1 MNRNYVIKR
10 ALYTFLMY
18 VVMVTTFSI
27 LFNNVAEQTMRANIE
42 EQVQLEMRN
51 IKNVEPEALAKL
63 RQDKILAKV
72 HQNHLDE
79 PLVSRIVWRTID
91 TITFNFRNSNGMKAS
106 NGDRSV
112 LGIIAEAVPN
122 TLALFLTEVVLVVL
136 IGVPLGLY
144 AARKPNGLLDRTSSS
159 LAMFTQGLP
168 TFWVGM
174 IMIMIFSYGA
184 KWFPSGGVHSNPPPE
199 GIFYVLDY
207 LGHLALPLITM
218 TLIGLWGTVYLVR
231 NIVLSNLQEDY
242 IMAARSRG
250 IPEGKVLL
258 GHTLRSSMPAI
269 MTIAVLSLFSSIS
282 GNIIVEGIFGWPGIG
297 NQYFVAV
304 QQNDVPVLMGTLSIQ
319 TLFNVVGF
327 FLLDILYGYLDPRI
341 KVGGKA

>member
-1 MNRNYVIKR
+1 MNRNFVIKR
-10 ALYTFLMY
+10 AVYTILMY
-18 VVMVTTFSI
+18 LVMVTTFSI
-27 LFNNVAEQTMRANIE
+27 LFNNVAEKTLRAGIE
-42 EQVQLEMRN
+42 EQVVLEMRN
-51 IKNVEPEALAKL
+51 FKNLEADKANLL
-63 RQDKILAKV
+63 REQKIQVKV

-79 PLVSRIVWRTID
+79 PLVSRILWQTYR
-91 TITFNFRNSNGMKAS
+91 TITFDFGNSNGMKAS

-112 LGIIAEAVPN
+112 LGIIGEAIPN
-122 TLALFLTEVVLVVL
+122 TLALFLTEVILVIA

-144 AARKPNGLLDRTSSS
+144 AARKPNGFLDRTSSS
-159 LAMFTQGLP
+159 LAMFTSGLP

-174 IMIMIFSYGA
+174 IMIMIFSYGVRI
-184 KWFPSGGVHSNPPPE
+184 FPSGGVHANPPPE
-199 GIFYVLDY
+199 GIFYALDY
-207 LGHLALPLITM
+207 LYHLSLPLITM
-218 TLIGLWGTVYLVR
+218 VLIGLWGTIYLVR

-242 IMAARSRG
+242 IMAARARG

-258 GHTLRSSMPAI
+258 GHTLRSAMPAI
-269 MTIAVLSLFSSIS
+269 VTITVLSLFSSIS

-327 FLLDILYGYLDPRI
+327 FLLDILYGFLDPRI